1 MAKTAIHAEDLVKI
15 YANNFKALNGISLSV
30 EDGKTFALVG
40 PNGAGKTTLIRILT
54 TQIRPSSGNAFVEDL
69 NVLTQDDEIRRI
81 ISYVPQEISVWTD
94 LSGYENLLIY
104 AKIFG
109 IQKEERKKRIDE
121 VLNKMGLYSVKD
133 EMVRY
138 YSGGM
143 MRRLEIACALLT
155 KPRIL
160 FLDEPTI
167 GLDPAAR
174 KVVWDE
180 LKSFKEE
187 YGITIF
193 FTTHYM
199 DEADMYADEI
209 ALINRGELIK
219 KGNPEELKGLIGG
232 EIIQLELD
240 GYDEEILYKIRELDF
255 VNEVFR
261 EGNEIRIVTKGKGL
275 ELFDFL
281 DFIKRLGIKIKKIS
295 LKQVSLDDVFLKYA
309 GSSIEARG
317 RAVEVARVRSRIRKA

>member
-1 MAKTAIHAEDLVKI
+1 VAKIAIETEDLVKI
-15 YANNFKALNGISLSV
+15 YSNNFKALNGISLKV
-30 EDGKTFALVG
+30 KEGETFALVG

-54 TQIRPSSGNAFVEDL
+54 TQIKPNAGKAYVEGLDIL
-69 NVLTQDDEIRRI
+69 KEDSEVRRI
-81 ISYVPQEISVWTD
+81 ISYVPQEISIWTD

-109 IQKEERKKRIDE
+109 IPKEERTKRIEE

-155 KPRIL
+155 RPRVL

-199 DEADMYADEI
+199 DEADTYADEI
-209 ALINRGELIK
+209 ALINRGKLIK
-219 KGNPEELKGLIGG
+219 QGNPEELKSLIGG
-232 EIIQLELD
+232 EIILMEVEYIEDEIIEKIKDLE
-240 GYDEEILYKIRELDF
+240 Y
-255 VNEVFR
+255 VSEVFH
-261 EGNEIRIVTKGKGL
+261 EGKEIKIITKGKGL
-275 ELFDFL
+275 ELVEFL
-281 DFIKRLGIKIKKIS
+281 DFVKKLGIKIKKLS
-295 LKQVSLDDVFLKYA
+295 LKEVSLDDVFLKFA
-309 GSSIEARG
+309 GGSIEARG
-317 RAVEVARVRSRIRKA
+317 RAIEVARIRSRIRKA